1 VHAALA
7 PEHLRE
13 SVVLGVAFVLCATA
27 LAAAAL
33 AVRDP
38 RFDTWAPALSASL
51 LVVTAAAYAMSRTA
65 GIPGLAPQ
73 PEPLDPLGLVTSAAE
88 LVAAVAAASLIP
100 RKARP

>member
-1 VHAALA
+1 VA
-7 PEHLRE
+7 PA
-13 SVVLGVAFVLCATA
+13 VGFVLCATA

-38 RFDTWAPALSASL
+38 RCDTWAPAASASL
-51 LVVTAAAYAMSRTA
+51 LVVTAAAYAMSRTT
-65 GIPGLAPQ
+65 GIPGFAPH

-88 LVAAVAAASLIP
+88 LAAAVAAASLIP